1 VTRALE
7 LLPKHP
13 LFQRLRPAQID
24 LFASL
29 GDLEVYNE
37 GTPIVHEGS
46 LGDAMYLVLVGSVE
60 VKKGDRPLAVLR
72 AGDFFGEMSLV
83 EPAARS
89 ATVIAAEPATLFR
102 LPHFGLQSLHDRDPS
117 AFSQLLV
124 TIVRV
129 LSDRLRRANA
139 LVGDVGHLADW
150 LAGSLV

>member
-1 VTRALE
+1 VSRALE
-7 LLPKHP
+7 LLSKHP
-13 LFQRLRPAQID
+13 LFQRMRPGQID
-24 LFASL
+24 RFVAL
-29 GDLEVYNE
+29 GDLETFVP
-37 GTPIVHEGS
+37 GTPIVLEGS
-46 LGDAMYLVLVGSVE
+46 LGDAMYLVLQGAVE
-60 VKKGDRPLAVLR
+60 VRKGDRPLAVLR

-89 ATVIAAEPATLFR
+89 ATVVAIEPATLFR
-102 LPHFGLQSLHDRDPS
+102 MPHFGLQSLHERDPA

-129 LSDRLRRANA
+129 LSDRLRKANA

>member
-1 VTRALE
+1 VSRALE

-13 LFQRLRPAQID
+13 LFQRMRPAQID
-24 LFASL
+24 QFGALGELQVFA
-29 GDLEVYNE
+29 EE
-37 GTPIVHEGS
+37 APIVLEGS
-46 LGDAMYLVLVGSVE
+46 LGDAMYLVLQGAVE
-60 VKKGDRPLAVLR
+60 VRKGDRPLAVLR

-89 ATVIAAEPATLFR
+89 ATVVAIEPATLFR
-102 LPHFGLQSLHDRDPS
+102 LPNAGLEALHDRDPA